1 MNCRTWAAYNMRMRS
16 YARRNIRCCIVLAPA
31 VAAVAAVAA
40 VVRALPPPPVEAGTP
55 DMTAN
60 VTLSVEVGPAAR

>member
-1 MNCRTWAAYNMRMRS
+1 MRMRS
-16 YARRNIRCCIVLAPA
+16 YARRNIRCCIVLAP
-31 VAAVAAVAA
+31 AVAAVAA